1 MSRGRFW
8 QGRGGK
14 AAVGLVLVQIA
25 VQALFVALL
34 LLGESTRLGFMA
46 LYLPRH
52 PMALGATLALGL
64 ALLARRR
71 ALAAVQGA
79 VTVFV
84 VVGVMGLHLHG
95 EGAPPTVPVRLAS
108 YNVYFGKID
117 RPRLDQEIEDAFAD
131 VVVLQAA
138 YDSLGDRLRKRFPD
152 RVVHQE
158 HELLLLSRL
167 PLIEV
172 EVPPIDAIEGEQRPM
187 FVTYVLEARGRRFA
201 VVNLHPFSPR
211 HALFGEGDFAADVRV
226 REAQVEMAMASARRR
241 GLPFVV
247 AGDTNLPEW
256 SAIARRHF
264 AGLTDAFA
272 DAGFGFGYTFPA
284 KRPWMRIDRV
294 LLGPDVRAVDARVAA
309 TGSPPASD
317 HRMLFVVLDVA
328 R

>member
-1 MSRGRFW
+1 M
-8 QGRGGK
+8 GK
-14 AAVGLVLVQIA
+14 AAAGLVVLQLA
-25 VQALFVALL
+25 VQVVFVVLL
-34 LLGESTRLGFMA
+34 LVGERMRLGFMA

-52 PMALGATLALGL
+52 PMALAAVIAFGL

-71 ALAAVQGA
+71 LLAGVHGL
-79 VTVFV
+79 VTVV
-84 VVGVMGLHLHG
+84 VVVWVMGLHLHG
-95 EGAPPTVPVRLAS
+95 EGEPPTVPVRLAT
-108 YNVYFGKID
+108 YNIYFGKID

-131 VVVLQAA
+131 VVVLQAG

-152 RVVHQE
+152 RVIHQE
-158 HELLLLSRL
+158 HELVLVSRL

-172 EVPPIDAIEGEQRPM
+172 EVPPADAIEGEQRPM

-226 REAQVEMAMASARRR
+226 REAQIEMAVASARRR

-256 SAIARRHF
+256 SSLARKHF

-272 DAGFGFGYTFPA
+272 EVGFGFGYTFPA

-294 LLGPDVRAVDARVAA
+294 LLGPDVRAVDARVAVTA
-309 TGSPPASD
+309 SPPASD